1 MKNKHLSYDERLE
14 IESGLKD
21 NLSFKQIAKNI
32 DRDCT
37 TISKEIKNHIIFK
50 NSGAVGRSFFDCLH
64 RYNCPYKK
72 KGKKCISKLCEHYKK
87 ESCEKL
93 KKPPYVCNGCSK
105 RNICTLSKQLYD
117 SLMLLKNIKI
127 IYKKL
132 EQELRIQKKKLNI
145 STIS

>member
-50 NSGAVGRSFFDCLH
+50 NSGAVGRPFFDCLH

-72 KGKKCISKLCEHYKK
+72 KGKNVFLNYVNITKK
-87 ESCEKL
+87 NL
-93 KKPPYVCNGCSK
+93 V
-105 RNICTLSKQLYD
+105 
-117 SLMLLKNIKI
+117 KN
-127 IYKKL
+127 
-132 EQELRIQKKKLNI
+132 
-145 STIS
+145 